1 MSGLVM
7 SVTPGK
13 FGEVIKAYLV
23 KNKTNVN
30 VAKTAPIIFVE
41 RLTDLISVILL
52 ALIGAFYFN
61 FAKTFV
67 LITLFLFL
75 IIVYLVSNK
84 TITLRILGLLEN
96 IKFLNKYLHKI
107 NEAYESSYNMLQLRE
122 LLYMIFV
129 SIVAWGFECIA
140 YYLIL
145 INFNISFGIIE
156 TMLFAMFVYT
166 LSTIIGS
173 ISMLP
178 GGLGL
183 TEIAF
188 TFLMQSKGIPKDLS
202 VASTMIIRVVTLW
215 FAVIVGILFTL
226 NYQKELKNIEDI

>member
-1 MSGLVM
+1 
-7 SVTPGK
+7 
-13 FGEVIKAYLV
+13 
-23 KNKTNVN
+23 
-30 VAKTAPIIFVE
+30 
-41 RLTDLISVILL
+41 
-52 ALIGAFYFN
+52 
-61 FAKTFV
+61 
-67 LITLFLFL
+67 
-75 IIVYLVSNK
+75 
-84 TITLRILGLLEN
+84 
-96 IKFLNKYLHKI
+96 
-107 NEAYESSYNMLQLRE
+107 
-122 LLYMIFV
+122 
-129 SIVAWGFECIA
+129 
-140 YYLIL
+140 
-145 INFNISFGIIE
+145 
-156 TMLFAMFVYT
+156 MFVYT